1 MQIVVYGKNLEI
13 TPALRSYAEKKV
25 SKVERFFEENLEIS
39 AEVTMS
45 VQKELDI
52 VETTVQV
59 DGVLLRGESRTE
71 DMYASID
78 ESVDKIERQIKKY
91 KTRLHKRLQDGVKLS
106 KIVSEDKAVANGMEM
121 PKIVRT
127 KRFAIKPMSVEE
139 AAMQMDLLGHD
150 FFVFA
155 NALSG
160 EVNVVYRRRDGNY
173 GLIEPEFE

>member
-1 MQIVVYGKNLEI
+1 MQIVVYGKNIEV
-13 TPALRSYAEKKV
+13 TTALRSYAEKKV
-25 SKVERFFEENLEIS
+25 SKIQRFFEGDLELT

-52 VETTVQV
+52 VEITVQV
-59 DGVLLRGESRTE
+59 DGVLLRGEARTE

-78 ESVDKIERQIKKY
+78 EAVDKIARQVEKY
-91 KTRLHKRLQDGVKLS
+91 KTRLQKHFQKGAKLAKVSTDS
-106 KIVSEDKAVANGMEM
+106 KASAGMEM
-121 PKIVRT
+121 PNIVRT

-155 NALSG
+155 NALNG
-160 EVNVVYRRRDGNY
+160 EVNVVYRRKDGNY